1 LSIVQIFQHLSRRER
16 QILDV
21 LYKLGHATA
30 AEVRAA
36 LPDGP
41 SYSAV
46 RASLRILEQK
56 GHAKHEEQALRYVFL
71 PAVPEGKAR
80 RSAVKHL
87 LETFFH
93 GSPEQAVSTLLD
105 VASSEL
111 TSEDLDRIA
120 RRIEQARK
128 EGR

>member
-1 LSIVQIFQHLSRRER
+1 MVQIFQHLSRRER

-21 LYKLGHATA
+21 LYRLGRATA
-30 AEVRAA
+30 AEVQAA
-36 LPDGP
+36 LPDQP

-105 VASSEL
+105 VASREL
-111 TSEDLDRIA
+111 TPDDLDRIA
-120 RRIEQARK
+120 QRIEQARK

>member
-1 LSIVQIFQHLSRRER
+1 MVQIFQHLSRRER

-21 LYKLGHATA
+21 LYKLGRATA
-30 AEVRAA
+30 AEVRAS
-36 LPDGP
+36 LPDRP

-56 GHAKHEEQALRYVFL
+56 GHAKHEEQGLRYVFL
-71 PAVPEGKAR
+71 PALPEGRAR

-105 VASSEL
+105 VASAEL
-111 TSEDLDRIA
+111 TPENLDRIA

>member
-1 LSIVQIFQHLSRRER
+1 MVQVFQHLSRRER

-21 LYKLGHATA
+21 LYKLGRATA
-30 AEVRAA
+30 AEVRTA
-36 LPDGP
+36 LADRP

-56 GHAKHEEQALRYVFL
+56 GHAKHEEQGLRYVFL
-71 PAVPEGKAR
+71 PALPEGKAR

-105 VASSEL
+105 VASGQL
-111 TSEDLDRIA
+111 TPEDLDRIA